1 AWTAAWTAEGA
12 RDPASADA
20 HRLWEALIV
29 STIGDILNGNPALS
43 DIPRA
48 EIPFILEEL
57 SSIVA
62 PMLAQRVEYL
72 SAFPPGEKTTKMFR
86 KNLGWIHAREGDMGR
101 HYRNYEDTVED
112 NSKMEPAPGRLESA
126 LQHARNCTGSMLAI
140 DALQAMFEALA
151 ESGPTKNYP
160 EPFPMRPSGWR
171 AGLRGYKWTIGLD

>member
-1 AWTAAWTAEGA
+1 
-12 RDPASADA
+12 
-20 HRLWEALIV
+20 LWEALIV